1 MELSIRPVDFQM
13 LVSKTQQLSQERQM
27 QNYKVKT
34 EYDQIIEND
43 KRNVDH
49 ELKKVNKSENKDE
62 AHIRDDQRKK
72 NKHKNKKCKEENEY
86 EGVEDPKTKI
96 ERTINRIGN
105 KIDIKI

>member
-1 MELSIRPVDFQM
+1 MSIRPVDFQM
-13 LVSKTQQLSQERQM
+13 LVSKTQQLSQEKQM

-43 KRNVDH
+43 KKNVDH

-72 NKHKNKKCKEENEY
+72 NKHKNNKSKKENEY
-86 EGVEDPKTKI
+86 EGVDGHKTKL
-96 ERTINRIGN
+96 ERTINSVGN